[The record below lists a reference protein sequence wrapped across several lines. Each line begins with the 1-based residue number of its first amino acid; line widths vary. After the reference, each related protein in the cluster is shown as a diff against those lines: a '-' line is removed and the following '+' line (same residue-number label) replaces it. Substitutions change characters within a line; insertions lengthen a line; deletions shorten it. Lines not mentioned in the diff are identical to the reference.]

1 MSENN
6 PLTQGSRV
14 WVFNVPSKKP
24 SPSHASD
31 PDVAPLSQSEVA
43 AEIPSGPS
51 VQPLYTISAGAGFYH
66 NVHIHDPNELPATH
80 PAVDLRVTPPDKPL
94 YTVPA
99 GTYLPD
105 THNEVVKHD
114 FLIFE
119 TELLDLVIDQINLM
133 GWAIPNLI
141 RSKLATVCSDVDRY
155 YWRAYAFKLDS
166 SVISITA
173 YGTPKYTPKPD
184 REEEKND

>member
-14 WVFNVPSKKP
+14 WVFNIPSKKP

-43 AEIPSGPS
+43 AEIPPVSMGE
-51 VQPLYTISAGAGFYH
+51 PLRTVPPPLTY
-66 NVHIHDPNELPATH
+66 VHDPYELPATH
-80 PAVDLRVTPPDKPL
+80 PAVNLRVTPPDKPL

-155 YWRAYAFKLDS
+155 YWRAYASKLDS

-173 YGTPKYTPKPD
+173 YGTPK
-184 REEEKND
+184 

>member
-14 WVFNVPSKKP
+14 WVFNVPSKNP

-43 AEIPSGPS
+43 AEIPSGPMGE
-51 VQPLYTISAGAGFYH
+51 PLRTVPPPLTY
-66 NVHIHDPNELPATH
+66 IHDPYFPPSGEVPVPA
-80 PAVDLRVTPPDKPL
+80 PKEPL
-94 YTVPA
+94 CTVPG
-99 GTYLPD
+99 GTSLPD
-105 THNEVVKHD
+105 NPTELVKHQ
-114 FLIFE
+114 FLIYE
-119 TELLDLVIDQINLM
+119 SDLVDVVADEINFPSQ
-133 GWAIPNLI
+133 AITRLI

-155 YWRAYAFKLDS
+155 YWRAYASKLDS

-173 YGTPKYTPKPD
+173 YGTPK
-184 REEEKND
+184 

>member
-14 WVFNVPSKKP
+14 WVFNVPSKNP

-66 NVHIHDPNELPATH
+66 NVPFPIPFS
-80 PAVDLRVTPPDKPL
+80 
-94 YTVPA
+94 
-99 GTYLPD
+99 GTSLPD
-105 THNEVVKHD
+105 NPTELVKHQ
-114 FLIFE
+114 FLIYE
-119 TELLDLVIDQINLM
+119 SDLVDAVVDEINFPSQ
-133 GWAIPNLI
+133 AITRLI
-141 RSKLATVCSDVDRY
+141 RSKLATICSDVDRY